1 MIAKFFGQ
9 FLLER
14 GALTG
19 DQLLQAVEYQR
30 SMHQKFGSYALRFG
44 YLTLDQINE
53 LHREQIYRPERIGEL
68 AIGRGFLTR
77 EQVEEILLRQKN
89 DHLLLGEA
97 IVKLGF
103 MEREQLYLHLDE
115 YHRLTM
121 SEDLHISM
129 DHFPEEPVLL
139 KLCELLSGLLSRFL
153 DLKAKPQ
160 MPQHQPQVTFAH
172 SCAIVRLANRRKPI
186 RVILAAPAPMARA
199 IAGKFFGAAGP
210 LDEKAD
216 REAVEEFLNVL
227 CGNFIGK
234 ASQLGRFWELEAPL
248 THPAGEPILPLYGE
262 QLIRVPFL
270 TPDNALDLVFDV
282 GGANAHEG

>member
-19 DQLLQAVEYQR
+19 GELLQAVEHQR

-53 LHREQIYRPERIGEL
+53 LHREQIYRPEKIGEL
-68 AIGRGFLTR
+68 AVGRGFLTR

-121 SEDLHISM
+121 AEDLHISL

-139 KLCELLSGLLSRFL
+139 KLCELFVGLLARNF
-153 DLKAKPQ
+153 DFKAKP
-160 MPQHQPQVTFAH
+160 MVPQHQPQVRFDHPA
-172 SCAIVRLANRRKPI
+172 AIVRLDNRRKPI
-186 RVILAAPAPMARA
+186 RVILGAPPPVARA
-199 IAGKFFGAAGP
+199 IAGKFFGDGTP
-210 LDEKAD
+210 LDDKAD

-248 THPAGEPILPLYGE
+248 THPAGEDILPLYGE
-262 QLIRVPFL
+262 QLIRVPFV
-270 TPDNALDLVFDV
+270 TPDHTLDLVFDV
-282 GGANAHEG
+282 GGAHAHEG

>member
-14 GALTG
+14 GAITG
-19 DQLLQAVEYQR
+19 DQLLQAVEHQR

-68 AIGRGFLTR
+68 AVGRGFLTR

-121 SEDLHISM
+121 AEDLHISM

-139 KLCELLSGLLSRFL
+139 KLCELFSGLLRRFL
-153 DLKAKPQ
+153 DLKAKP
-160 MPQHQPQVTFAH
+160 MVPQHHPQLRYDHPA
-172 SCAIVRLANRRKPI
+172 AIVRLANRRKPI
-186 RVILAAPAPMARA
+186 RVILGAPPSLARA
-199 IAGKFFGAAGP
+199 IAQKFFGDKGP

-248 THPAGEPILPLYGE
+248 THPSGEPILPLYGE
-262 QLIRVPFL
+262 QLVVVPFA
-270 TPDNALDLVFDV
+270 TPDHTLDLVFDV
-282 GGANAHEG
+282 GGAHAHEA

>member
-19 DQLLQAVEYQR
+19 EQLLQAVEHQH
-30 SMHQKFGSYALRFG
+30 SQHQKFGSYALRFG
-44 YLTLDQINE
+44 YLTLDEING
-53 LHREQIYRPERIGEL
+53 LHREQIYRPEKIGDL
-68 AIGRGFLTR
+68 AIAKGFLTR
-77 EQVEEILLRQKN
+77 EQVAEILLRQKN

-115 YHRLTM
+115 YHRLTLA
-121 SEDLHISM
+121 EDLHMAM

-139 KLCELLSGLLSRFL
+139 KLCELFVGLLGRL
-153 DLKAKPQ
+153 YDLKAKPLV
-160 MPQHQPQVTFAH
+160 PQHQPQVRYGH
-172 SCAIVRLANRRKPI
+172 PCAVARLANRRKPI
-186 RVILAAPAPMARA
+186 RVIVAVPPTLARA
-199 IAGKFFGAAGP
+199 IAMKFFGDGQP
-210 LDEKAD
+210 LDEKTD

-248 THPAGEPILPLYGE
+248 THPAGEEILPLYGE
-262 QLIRVPFL
+262 QLIRVPFV
-270 TPDNALDLVFDV
+270 TPDNSLDLVFDV
-282 GGANAHEG
+282 GSAHAHEA

>member
-14 GALTG
+14 GAITG
-19 DQLLQAVEYQR
+19 DQLLQAVEHQR

-68 AIGRGFLTR
+68 ALARGFLTR
-77 EQVEEILLRQKN
+77 EQVNEILLRQKN

-103 MEREQLYLHLDE
+103 MERERLYLHLDE
-115 YHRLTM
+115 YHRLTLA
-121 SEDLHISM
+121 EDLHIAM

-139 KLCELLSGLLSRFL
+139 KMCELFAGLLARFL
-153 DLKAKPQ
+153 DLKAKPAV
-160 MPQHQPQVTFAH
+160 PVRQPHVRYGFPIAV
-172 SCAIVRLANRRKPI
+172 VRLANRRKPI
-186 RVILAAPAPMARA
+186 RVVLAAPPAMARA
-199 IAGKFFGAAGP
+199 IAGHFFGGQGP
-210 LDEKAD
+210 LDEKSD
-216 REAVEEFLNVL
+216 REAAEEFLNVL

-248 THPAGEPILPLYGE
+248 THPAGEELLPLYGE
-262 QLIRVPFL
+262 QLIRVPFA
-270 TPDNALDLVFDV
+270 TPDDTLDLVFDV
-282 GGANAHEG
+282 GGPNAHEA

>member
-19 DQLLQAVEYQR
+19 DQLLQAVEHQR
-30 SMHQKFGSYALRFG
+30 AMHQKFGSYALRFG

-53 LHREQIYRPERIGEL
+53 LHREQIYRSEKIGEL
-68 AIGRGFLTR
+68 AVARGFLTK
-77 EQVEEILLRQKN
+77 EQVAEILLRQKN

-103 MEREQLYLHLDE
+103 MDREGLYLRLDE

-121 SEDLHISM
+121 AEDLHIAM

-139 KLCELLSGLLSRFL
+139 KLCELLAGLLSRFF
-153 DLKAKPQ
+153 DLKAKPL
-160 MPQHQPQVTFAH
+160 MPMRQPQVRYEY
-172 SCAIVRLANRRKPI
+172 SCAVARLANRRKPI
-186 RVILAAPAPMARA
+186 RVVLAAPPAVSRA
-199 IAGKFFGAAGP
+199 IAGHFFGTQGP
-210 LDEKAD
+210 LDEKSAK
-216 REAVEEFLNVL
+216 EAVEEFLNVL

-234 ASQLGRFWELEAPL
+234 ASQMGRFWELEAPL
-248 THPAGEPILPLYGE
+248 THPPGEPILPLYGD
-262 QLIRVPFL
+262 QLIRIPFA
-270 TPDNALDLVFDV
+270 TPDHTIDLVFDV
-282 GGANAHEG
+282 GGAHAHET